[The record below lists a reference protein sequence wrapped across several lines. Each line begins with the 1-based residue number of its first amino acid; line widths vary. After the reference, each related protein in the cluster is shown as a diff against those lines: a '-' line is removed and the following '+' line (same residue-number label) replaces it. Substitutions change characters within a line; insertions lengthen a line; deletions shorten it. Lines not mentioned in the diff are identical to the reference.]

1 MPWFDAGAQVPD
13 PCPSSSFPVASWCL
27 SAPPF
32 LLPAFPKPGTLP
44 WQAEWFCLFSDVCLH
59 SQVIQSVVLVPSAPG
74 GGRAA
79 AGGGGR
85 KLRWVVQTLEWR
97 NQCAS
102 GSAPL
107 CWLALTHSD
116 LLPLPRARHREGRYH
131 PRWEPPGVLEGHSLL
146 QENKERGHG
155 PYWAWALPG
164 CILRPCEART
174 EAGRPKPPT
183 NTMLPL
189 CSVPPTPL
197 PVCKQLASA
206 LECP

>member
-1 MPWFDAGAQVPD
+1 MRELRSQTPAPAPPSPWPPGVSLPRPFCFPRSRSPGPSRGRLNGFACSRMSA
-13 PCPSSSFPVASWCL
+13 CTARSSSRWSWFPL
-27 SAPPF
+27 PPEE
-32 LLPAFPKPGTLP
+32 A
-44 WQAEWFCLFSDVCLH
+44 
-59 SQVIQSVVLVPSAPG
+59 
-74 GGRAA
+74 GRRR
-79 AGGGGR
+79 GGGR

>member
-79 AGGGGR
+79 AGGGG
-85 KLRWVVQTLEWR
+85 EE
-97 NQCAS
+97 
-102 GSAPL
+102 APL
-107 CWLALTHSD
+107 GGTD
-116 LLPLPRARHREGRYH
+116 P
-131 PRWEPPGVLEGHSLL
+131 
-146 QENKERGHG
+146 
-155 PYWAWALPG
+155 
-164 CILRPCEART
+164 
-174 EAGRPKPPT
+174 
-183 NTMLPL
+183 
-189 CSVPPTPL
+189 
-197 PVCKQLASA
+197 
-206 LECP
+206 